1 MKYVLIFIV
10 QTIIVVFLLTP
21 YFIVRFIWTFKWNNE
36 IDTSMGKVNSYR
48 VYKKSYR
55 SMVNNI
61 RGKK

>member
-36 IDTSMGKVNSYR
+36 INTSMGKDNSYR